1 MILNLY
7 VWKGSK
13 QSLIG
18 PWIVAGFLVED
29 VYLIKENEVPHK
41 NSLFKSRKSL
51 NKYNEIVKNNLNI
64 VSIPSSL
71 INTEGE
77 YAIFKAFNKIKSY
90 AYSRAIEKKLKLK
103 INIFTTPT
111 SWYERLT
118 ILYAVFIRH
127 QYILRLSQK
136 NINYFLLE
144 NNLDAHINLLIKYKY
159 LPPIYIQDKCLNL
172 FKNIYPKPTWWINE
186 INLIK

>member
-18 PWIVAGFLVED
+18 PWIVTGFLVED
-29 VYLIKENEVPHK
+29 FYLLKENEVPHK
-41 NSLFKSRKSL
+41 KSLFKSRKSL
-51 NKYNEIVKNNLNI
+51 NKYNEIVQNNLNI

-77 YAIFKAFNKIKSY
+77 YAIFKAFNKIKAY
-90 AYSRAIEKKLKLK
+90 AYSKAIEKKLKLK

-136 NINYFLLE
+136 DINYFLLE

-186 INLIK
+186 VNLIK